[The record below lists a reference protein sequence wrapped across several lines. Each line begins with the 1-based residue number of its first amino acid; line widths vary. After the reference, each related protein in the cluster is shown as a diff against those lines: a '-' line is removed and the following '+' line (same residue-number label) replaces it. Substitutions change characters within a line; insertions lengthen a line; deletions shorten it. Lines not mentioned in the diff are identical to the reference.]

1 MNLKERIDLIKSQ
14 VTNKV
19 KGDKV
24 TVVKDHTDKLKN
36 SFKIYTVKFNYN
48 GKDYLVFIVAQ
59 SESEAKASFE
69 KKNQFINAEIIEIKE
84 LVNDILDVEDLQSF
98 IEGIIEDKI
107 YSKEEIEK
115 IISKEHINIINE
127 DEETEQGVLYFFLK
141 SLLQVVGSYNNLLNS
156 SEDKPNVLYEID
168 EDKNFKIVE
177 NPEKY
182 INIIDNKVYCCNKLT
197 TMNNYGK
204 VILSNTVKYADSSD
218 QALLSFIVEGPFYS
232 DFTDIKLIY
241 DESVISVEHNN
252 NYLPSKFVFKI
263 SNLDYF
269 NPRRLI
275 IKRLDTNYDKELIT
289 TITFHNGYSA
299 ESVKLIYSP
308 TILFYKDGKSY
319 NNFDVDNQ
327 ELVVN
332 KNNENY
338 YKNGQIVS
346 NIINDREKGYFTWKQ
361 NGSYIKVVENIPI
374 NFSKF
379 NVATAVFNWSQP
391 RTIHNWYCPKGPAAS
406 TLGTGDAY
414 TRNPNTLI
422 NTWGIGIVKGP
433 IHNVRLNKV
442 CDCDL
447 WLYRGV
453 SYSEDG
459 PPSQIKELSLLTYNS
474 PI

>member
-1 MNLKERIDLIKSQ
+1 
-14 VTNKV
+14 
-19 KGDKV
+19 
-24 TVVKDHTDKLKN
+24 
-36 SFKIYTVKFNYN
+36 
-48 GKDYLVFIVAQ
+48 
-59 SESEAKASFE
+59 
-69 KKNQFINAEIIEIKE
+69 
-84 LVNDILDVEDLQSF
+84 
-98 IEGIIEDKI
+98 
-107 YSKEEIEK
+107 
-115 IISKEHINIINE
+115 
-127 DEETEQGVLYFFLK
+127 
-141 SLLQVVGSYNNLLNS
+141 
-156 SEDKPNVLYEID
+156 
-168 EDKNFKIVE
+168 
-177 NPEKY
+177 
-182 INIIDNKVYCCNKLT
+182 
-197 TMNNYGK
+197 MNNYGK
-204 VILSNTVKYADSSD
+204 IILSNTIKYADSSD

-232 DFTDIKLIY
+232 NFTDIKLIY

-319 NNFDVDNQ
+319 NNFDVNNQ

-361 NGSYIKVVENIPI
+361 NGSYLKVVENIPI

-379 NVATAVFNWSQP
+379 NVATAIFNWSQP